1 MHKVC
6 AKLYFTTNIHWYI
19 FGLQNRSILM
29 KNSKLIIYILFSIT
43 LALSVV
49 EFVLTTILLS
59 KNKDQKF
66 SDTTD
71 IIKTIDDMK
80 IGVTY
85 LKDKSIVRLLSQYKD
100 NIPLISM
107 KIEQVNDINDLVIE
121 FENLKIRDE
130 HLSKFSATYL
140 MLFNFLSILL
150 LCLTFLT
157 TSSKRRMKKK
167 IKILLIG
174 TVAALKIAVYIFLLI
189 HGYIYSERLELSSA
203 VIGFINSVVLLGL
216 LGLKIVI
223 FLTK

>member
-1 MHKVC
+1 
-6 AKLYFTTNIHWYI
+6 
-19 FGLQNRSILM
+19 M
-29 KNSKLIIYILFSIT
+29 KTEKLIIYILFSVT

-80 IGVTY
+80 IGVAY
-85 LKDKSIVRLLSQYKD
+85 LNSSYILNILSQYKD

-121 FENLKIRDE
+121 FENLNIRDE

-167 IKILLIG
+167 IEILLIG

-203 VIGFINSVVLLGL
+203 VIGFINSVVLLVV
-216 LGLKIVI
+216 LGLKMAI
-223 FLTK
+223 F